1 MTLPKV
7 NSAAQY
13 AEVLS
18 DDQGIYDLFTITAP
32 RLTGL
37 LLKVF
42 VWIAE
47 SWICAPIRAKL
58 LRDNRFPQTLKETVY
73 PEAPTMSPVLSGFAN
88 GTVEVDNIQSDSATT
103 RANKAASL
111 ASGTTQA
118 RRIQLDQVCPTGSL
132 LCSCLSDVQAG
143 R

>member
-13 AEVLS
+13 TEVLS

-58 LRDNRFPQTLKETVY
+58 LRDNRFPQTLKETVS

-88 GTVEVDNIQSDSATT
+88 GTVEVDNIQSDSATS
-103 RANKAASL
+103 RANKAAST
-111 ASGTTQA
+111 ASGTTQT
-118 RRIQLDQVCPTGSL
+118 RYIQLYQVCPFGQPAL
-132 LCSCLSDVQAG
+132 LLHE
-143 R
+143 